1 MANTDFLRGFYP
13 VRHLNGAPVMANE
26 YIVTTGAIIY
36 RGDLVSMAATGT
48 VGAAVANDGIV
59 VIGVAAEY
67 VSDSGSAGGKKI
79 LIFDDPHIV
88 FGVQCVTGYAIAA
101 TEVFVT
107 ANHIAGAGSAVTKL
121 SGHELNSGAGNQMRV
136 LGLVKTVDNAW
147 GEHAEVEV
155 LLVEHALADNTTI

>member
-1 MANTDFLRGFYP
+1 MANRDFVRGFYP
-13 VRHLNGAPVMANE
+13 LRHISGAPIVANE
-26 YIVTTGAIIY
+26 YIVTTGATIY
-36 RGDLVSMAATGT
+36 QGDLVSMAAAGT

-79 LIFDDPHIV
+79 LIYDDPNIV

-101 TEVFVT
+101 ADVFIT
-107 ANHIAGAGSAVTKL
+107 ANHIAGSGSAVTKL

-136 LGLVKTVDNAW
+136 LGLVTTPDNAW
-147 GEHAEVEV
+147 GEHADVEV
-155 LLVEHALADNTTI
+155 VLVEHALRDNTTI